1 MLSIRIRFYALYHDV
16 CYNIIGKKEVFQM
29 GDKNIKKEK
38 KKPKAKK
45 KVTTTT
51 LEIKPTIKSE

>member
-1 MLSIRIRFYALYHDV
+1 
-16 CYNIIGKKEVFQM
+16 M

-45 KVTTTT
+45 KVTTTS
-51 LEIKPTIKSE
+51 TIERIPPVFRIHNLLYNRLWLFFW

>member
-1 MLSIRIRFYALYHDV
+1 
-16 CYNIIGKKEVFQM
+16 M

-45 KVTTTT
+45 KVTATTT
-51 LEIKPTIKSE
+51 IERTSASKSE

>member
-1 MLSIRIRFYALYHDV
+1 
-16 CYNIIGKKEVFQM
+16 M

-45 KVTTTT
+45 KVTTTM
-51 LEIKPTIKSE
+51 LERTPTIKSE